1 MSILHFSVKVNDKN
15 KGGEILRKSNLSPFG
30 KEIKKRLLDIDQ
42 SQNWLIDKV
51 KEKTGLYFD
60 SSYMNKILTGTA
72 KTPSITRAICEI
84 LEIEVTE

>member
-1 MSILHFSVKVNDKN
+1 MATAKLTN
-15 KGGEILRKSNLSPFG
+15 FG
-30 KEIKKRLLDIDQ
+30 KDIKKRLLDIDQ
-42 SQNWLIDKV
+42 NQNWLIERV

-84 LEIEVTE
+84 LEIEVVEQ

>member
-1 MSILHFSVKVNDKN
+1 MATAKLTN
-15 KGGEILRKSNLSPFG
+15 FG
-30 KEIKKRLLDIDQ
+30 KDIKKRLLDIDQ
-42 SQNWLIDKV
+42 NQNWLIERV

-84 LEIEVTE
+84 LEIEVAEQ

>member
-1 MSILHFSVKVNDKN
+1 MATAKL
-15 KGGEILRKSNLSPFG
+15 SNFG

-42 SQNWLIDKV
+42 NQNWLIERV

-84 LEIEVTE
+84 LEIELDD